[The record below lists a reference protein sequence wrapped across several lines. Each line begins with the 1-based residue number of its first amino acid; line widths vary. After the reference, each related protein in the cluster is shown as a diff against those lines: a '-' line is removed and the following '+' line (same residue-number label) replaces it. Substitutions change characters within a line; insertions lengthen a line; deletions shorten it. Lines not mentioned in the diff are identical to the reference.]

1 MAGST
6 TQQFQVGVPAGAPA
20 VIDTTSQ
27 QREVSEEFAI
37 INPWDTP
44 FLTLLGA
51 IEGSPGMNWK
61 HEWVEPDLWKKSVTI
76 SSTTAA
82 TTTEVTL
89 TLSAADAYRVP
100 LGGVYL
106 NRTSGEYVIVSARAS
121 TTTLTV
127 VRDYAGSTGA
137 TMATAHVLDL
147 VGVARQEGDTTLFK
161 GHPQKSFPFNYYQL
175 FEQGLNI
182 TKPAK
187 MLNEYGM
194 NRYEWE
200 RLDLQKTL
208 KFALEMSVLH
218 GKRFAGTSTTEP
230 AFMGGIYDY
239 AVAGN
244 DAYVASLASA
254 ALAQSHIN
262 TALRDRLD
270 TVGQT
275 DIATDVWVNG
285 FLKDKLDSLYENRI
299 RTTMSEKTGGAEINE
314 IVTSIARLTI
324 HLHPNMKRDQVL
336 GIGTDKLDLIHWPGC
351 NWWEGDLSV
360 SGLTDQKEG
369 MAGIFSLEDRS
380 VQAQWK
386 LTNVSTSS

>member
-1 MAGST
+1 MAGAT
-6 TQQFQVGVPAGAPA
+6 TQQFKVGINAGSPA
-20 VIDTTSQ
+20 ILDTTAQ
-27 QREVSEEFAI
+27 QREVSSEFNI

-51 IEGSPGMNWK
+51 VEGSPGMNWK

-82 TTTEVTL
+82 TTIEVTL
-89 TLSAADAYRVP
+89 TLSASDAYRVP

-106 NRTSGEYVIVSARAS
+106 NRTSGEYIIVTARAS
-121 TTTLTV
+121 ATTLTV
-127 VRDYAGSTGA
+127 IRDYAGSTGA
-137 TMATAHVLDL
+137 TMATAHGLDL
-147 VGVARQEGDTTLFK
+147 VGIARQEGADTVYK
-161 GHPQKSFPFNYYQL
+161 GHPQKSFPYNYYQL
-175 FEQGLNI
+175 MEQGLNI

-187 MLNEYGM
+187 QLNEYGM
-194 NRYEWE
+194 NRYEYE
-200 RLDLQKTL
+200 RLDNMKTL
-208 KFALEMSVLH
+208 KYAHEQSVLH
-218 GKRFAGTSTTEP
+218 GKRFEGSSTTEP
-230 AFMGGIYDY
+230 GFQGGIYDF

-244 DAYVASLASA
+244 GTYSASLASA
-254 ALAQSHIN
+254 ALAQSNIN

-299 RTTMSEKTGGAEINE
+299 RTTMGEKVGGAEINE

-336 GIGTDKLDLIHWPGC
+336 AISPDKLDVINWPGC
-351 NWWEGDLSV
+351 NWWEGDLSI
-360 SGLTDQKEG
+360 SGLTDTKEG
-369 MAGIFSLEDRS
+369 MAGIFTLEDRA
-380 VQAQWK
+380 VQCQWK
-386 LTNVSTSS
+386 LTSVSTSS